1 MSGIVREVTIGDCR
15 LILGDCREVL
25 PDLPMV
31 DAVIVDPPYS
41 KRCHDGHDSAGAN
54 DCQRSKLGY
63 EHLTEEDVKNLAT
76 EYALHCKGWIA
87 WMTDSDLALC
97 VRNALSAAGRY
108 SFAPLPFYQPGRSVR
123 LSGDGPCSWTDLIVV
138 GRTTSQVKWGT
149 LPGGYVAGAGWNDKA
164 RMGGKPTHL
173 MRALVSDYSRPGD
186 LVLDTHMGAGT
197 TGVACALEGRRFI
210 GVEIVPEAFDIA
222 CERIENAY
230 PPSADVPC
238 DKARESASKQPSG
251 GDGSCARDER
261 TRKWFSPCGMNGA
274 LWEAKQ

>member
-1 MSGIVREVTIGDCR
+1 MSGIVREVTIGECR

-25 PDLPMV
+25 PGLPMV

-41 KRCHDGHDSAGAN
+41 KRCHERHDSAGAN

-63 EHLTEEDVKNLAT
+63 EHLTEQDVKDLAA

-108 SFAPLPFYQPGRSVR
+108 AFAPLPFYQPGRSVR
-123 LSGDGPCSWTDLIVV
+123 LSGDGPCSWTDWIVV
-138 GRTTSQVKWGT
+138 ARTPNQARWGT

-210 GVEIVPEAFDIA
+210 GVEIVEEAFYTA

-230 PPSADVPC
+230 RQAPMFP
-238 DKARESASKQPSG
+238 
-251 GDGSCARDER
+251 
-261 TRKWFSPCGMNGA
+261 T
-274 LWEAKQ
+274 AKQAAPHQNSLLEVTA